1 MPDSQVI
8 ETCSIIIP
16 ASGYSMNGEPY
27 YNFIYSSQGGLEISI
42 EMVVD
47 ITELEQKLGHTF
59 NADEFYRTYGYF
71 SGSKT
76 VVI

>member
-1 MPDSQVI
+1 MIFIETIPSISTPDSSLTI
-8 ETCSIIIP
+8 
-16 ASGYSMNGEPY
+16 SGEA
-27 YNFIYSSQGGLEISI
+27 
-42 EMVVD
+42 VD
-47 ITELEQKLGHTF
+47 ITELEQKLGRTF